1 MWLIITWFGVGN
13 KVGSQTSGVSLF
25 NMTCNKWGGNTGGH
39 GLWRPLE
46 DTGGFGWGISWLN
59 SSEEDL
65 KPLKE
70 KRKRTWKLFIIK
82 RIKYWISFSSE
93 ILKTSSY
100 LLMHFISTSRASNA
114 SRSVELTVI
123 MLFFPP
129 IPSSTEGKV
138 GSNVQS
144 PSTTNLYWWVPRG
157 SSMMVTKQDEVN
169 VLDKGISCQLLKSP
183 LKLTCF
189 GFFSSGL
196 FVYIFPVS
204 SHGSEQN
211 PSFK

>member
-1 MWLIITWFGVGN
+1 MRYILTKLIRRRSETVEGEKKTYMKIVYN
-13 KVGSQTSGVSLF
+13 KTY
-25 NMTCNKWGGNTGGH
+25 KI
-39 GLWRPLE
+39 
-46 DTGGFGWGISWLN
+46 DA
-59 SSEEDL
+59 
-65 KPLKE
+65 
-70 KRKRTWKLFIIK
+70 
-82 RIKYWISFSSE
+82 FSSE

-123 MLFFPP
+123 MLFCPP